1 MPHYGNHRNVFIGSL
16 LLSIVVCLGF
26 AITLTLLSSATGE
39 NVREKPAKLGVV
51 PYITSTSTLASTPTS
66 ILPTPEIID
75 GIQVG
80 SVVQIFGTEGVG
92 LKLRRLASIQAE
104 QISVALDSEV
114 YQVTGGPIVA
124 DDYIWWQLT
133 SPYDTQRTGW
143 AVSQYLTTI
152 Q

>member
-1 MPHYGNHRNVFIGSL
+1 MT
-16 LLSIVVCLGF
+16 
-26 AITLTLLSSATGE
+26 A
-39 NVREKPAKLGVV
+39 
-51 PYITSTSTLASTPTS
+51 TS

-92 LKLRRLASIQAE
+92 LKLRRSAGILAE

-114 YQVTGGPIVA
+114 YEVTDGPIVA

-133 SPYDTQRTGW
+133 SPYDTQRSGW
-143 AVSQYLTTI
+143 AVSQYLTPI